1 MHQQR
6 TLFTFF
12 IVVLSVLS
20 LTGCGDSGSSSGSG
34 GGGGSSG
41 AAPVT
46 KLLVLG
52 DSIGNGFGIATP
64 FSVRIARARGV
75 PLINDSVSGRD
86 TGGGL
91 AVVAGLLARHKPS
104 HMAVLLGTNDARKG
118 NGGAVSNL
126 QAIVNA
132 GNSAGVTVV
141 VGTLPPI
148 TRSSVSNSNSA
159 AISNGIRGLNGAAI
173 ARVRGALGNG
183 SSTIADGIHP
193 NSMGQQ
199 IIADEFLKHL

>member
-6 TLFTFF
+6 KFFTIF
-12 IVVLSVLS
+12 IVALSVLS
-20 LTGCGDSGSSSGSG
+20 LTGCGNSGGSSSGSG
-34 GGGGSSG
+34 SGTSG
-41 AAPVT
+41 AQVS

-64 FSVRIARARGV
+64 FSVRIASDRGV
-75 PLINDSVSGRD
+75 QLINDSVSGRD

-91 AVVAGLLARHKPS
+91 AVVAGLLAKHKPS

-118 NGGAVSNL
+118 TGGAVANL

-132 GNSAGVTVV
+132 GNAAGVTVV

-148 TRSSVSNSNSA
+148 TRSSSSNSNSA
-159 AISNGIRGLNGAAI
+159 SISNGIRGLNGAAI
-173 ARVRGALGNG
+173 ARVRNALGNG

-193 NSMGQQ
+193 NTMGQQ